1 MNPAPDI
8 DDTLRGSVLTT
19 PPRSNAACL
28 VVPTYNER
36 ENLPLLLAAISE
48 QLVEIAVLVVDDNSP
63 DGTGQL
69 AEDLK
74 VDYPNLEVLH
84 REGKLGLGT
93 AYLAG
98 IRWALNREYEYILTM
113 DSDFSHH
120 PRYLPDMLR
129 LGNMVDVAIGSRY
142 VPGGGTVNW
151 PLKRRLLSRTANL
164 LARTITGARASDLTA
179 GFRCYRRGVL
189 ELVDLGHFRCKGYAF
204 LIEMAYRCHR
214 VGAKFGETPI
224 VFQDREHGL
233 TKISSNEL
241 QMALRL
247 LGDILRNRLGLMPG
261 F

>member
-1 MNPAPDI
+1 MVNPIAPN
-8 DDTLRGSVLTT
+8 S
-19 PPRSNAACL
+19 ACL

-36 ENLPLLLAAISE
+36 ENLPLLLAAIASLDI
-48 QLVEIAVLVVDDNSP
+48 QLTVLVVDDNSP

-69 AEDLK
+69 AEYLK
-74 VDYPNLEVLH
+74 PVTPHLQVIH

-98 IRWALNREYEYILTM
+98 IHWALDRGYEQVLTM

-120 PRYLPDMLR
+120 PRYLPALLQ
-129 LGNMVDVAIGSRY
+129 LGREVDVAIGSRY
-142 VPGGGTVNW
+142 VPGGGTLNW

-164 LARTITGARASDLTA
+164 LARTVTGAGASDLTA
-179 GFRCYRRGVL
+179 GFRCYRRHIL
-189 ELVDLGHFRCKGYAF
+189 ERIDLDHFRCKGYAF

-214 VGAKFGETPI
+214 GGAIFGETPI
-224 VFQDREHGL
+224 VFQDREQGL

-241 QMALRL
+241 RMALKL
-247 LGDILRNRLGLMPG
+247 LGDVLRHRLGLLPK